1 MGDLSGQSFK
11 PTDPFNAKGPIS
23 LELPATARPAK
34 MDSSAPLGYTE
45 KNRPGAGLEKTP
57 MTAEPLTV
65 DIWSD
70 FV

>member
-1 MGDLSGQSFK
+1 MA
-11 PTDPFNAKGPIS
+11 PFCDSPDGVPPN
-23 LELPATARPAK
+23 TARPAK